1 MSFIVKGL
9 SAEPFRGFYGKS
21 DAALAKL
28 GVKRMT
34 VDSCPGFPDRIEM
47 RDAAVGET
55 MLLLNHLSLDKQSPY
70 RATHAIFVR
79 EGAEEAYKAKNTIP
93 EVMFS
98 RVLSLRAFD
107 SEGMILDAALAT
119 GDEVKSTVLQLL
131 ANDAVEHIDAHNA
144 ARGCFSGRIYRD

>member
-70 RATHAIFVR
+70 RATHGIFVR

-131 ANDAVEHIDAHNA
+131 AIDAVEHIDAHNA